1 VVADCF
7 HGDNTGLVE
16 AVGASKVAFVLALKP
31 RKGIWAPDDEP
42 HTPVEAARELGWG
55 GPGRPGPWRRVTRRF
70 RDGHTQT
77 WWAADARLGG
87 WGPDR
92 RHRLVWPPPT
102 PPRCPS

>member
-31 RKGIWAPDDEP
+31 RKGIWVPDDEP